1 MIRKKNTGYIERKRG
16 CLMKTNTIAAMHEVR
31 LMITNVAIPVTLLIT
46 GAVYALN
53 FTERGKEFKNNFI
66 RKIEDKRAEKRINK
80 AIKQQ
85 KKSERRRCQ

>member
-1 MIRKKNTGYIERKRG
+1 MIRKKNTTHIERKRG

-31 LMITNVAIPVTLLIT
+31 LMITNVVLPIT
-46 GAVYALN
+46 GIVVISIYGLN
-53 FTERGKEFKNNFI
+53 FTERGKEIKNNI
-66 RKIEDKRAEKRINK
+66 RRKIEDKRAERKINK

>member
-1 MIRKKNTGYIERKRG
+1 
-16 CLMKTNTIAAMHEVR
+16 MKTNTINAMHEIR
-31 LMITNVAIPVTLLIT
+31 LMITRVVMPVTISVI

-53 FTERGKEFKNNFI
+53 FTESGKEFKNNI
-66 RKIEDKRAEKRINK
+66 RCRIKSKRAERKINK